1 MFLHVSG
8 DTDWRG
14 SAQIVKALE
23 RDANVRLPIDA
34 KLLALLLLVVPL
46 LFKALLFACPSL
58 QKWPKR
64 SRHQHLFSLPAPAQP
79 SRRRTSRTIVFY
91 DRSAPETPKTRA
103 VWGVWEKCS
112 TAFRRPSRSIQC
124 STKSKVAP
132 LTLQWSQASCD
143 RAWRTQKVR
152 LSRAF

>member
-1 MFLHVSG
+1 MVLE
-8 DTDWRG
+8 G
-14 SAQIVKALE
+14 SVETKFHRSIQLRKTLE
-23 RDANVRLPIDA
+23 RDANFRLPIDA

-64 SRHQHLFSLPAPAQP
+64 SRHQHFFSLPAPAQP

-143 RAWRTQKVR
+143 RAWRTQTVR
-152 LSRAF
+152 QSRAF